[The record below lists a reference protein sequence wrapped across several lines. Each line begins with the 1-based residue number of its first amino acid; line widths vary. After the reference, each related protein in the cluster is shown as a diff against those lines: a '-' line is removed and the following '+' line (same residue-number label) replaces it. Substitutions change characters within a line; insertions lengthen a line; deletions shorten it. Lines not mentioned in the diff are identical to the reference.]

1 MSYLGF
7 VCFYFKD
14 GGGTEHRIK
23 VLVKHLQQL
32 VYEYVCRSLFKA
44 DRLMF
49 AMHMVHGMK
58 PEMFEENV
66 RDTFLK
72 AKASKTLFYANDI
85 YSTSAAH
92 LRSLIKVF
100 DIIYS

>member
-1 MSYLGF
+1 M
-7 VCFYFKD
+7 
-14 GGGTEHRIK
+14 
-23 VLVKHLQQL
+23 KHLQQL

-66 RDTFLK
+66 SD
-72 AKASKTLFYANDI
+72 
-85 YSTSAAH
+85 
-92 LRSLIKVF
+92 VF
-100 DIIYS
+100 VPSYRYLERF